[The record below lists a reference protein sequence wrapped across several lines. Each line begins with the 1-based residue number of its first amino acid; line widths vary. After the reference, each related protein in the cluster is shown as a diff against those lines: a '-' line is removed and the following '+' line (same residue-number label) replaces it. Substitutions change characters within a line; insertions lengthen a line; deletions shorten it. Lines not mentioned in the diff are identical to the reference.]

1 MSEALLT
8 KQETAEKCRA
18 PVRTLDRLRS
28 LGIGPVGFKVG
39 KRVLYREQDVDRWL
53 AAQRSSTGRGDA
65 A

>member
-18 PVRTLDRLRS
+18 PLRTLDRWRS

-39 KRVLYREQDVDRWL
+39 KRVLYREADVDRWL
-53 AAQRSSTGRGDA
+53 ADQRRLTGRGDVA
-65 A
+65 